1 MAIYDIS
8 QNGQQITI
16 ARGLKNNST
25 IALTG
30 TTLSMTVPTGISVV
44 SVVPR
49 NAKGTYSPST
59 KVWTVGNI
67 AVGEEAYADYVFE
80 ITDKSQAYTYTYEG
94 AQYFGFQITFV
105 AASNES
111 PDINL
116 ANNTKYVN
124 ITVSGACATQPSNYY
139 CPPVNNF
146 AIPSPCVVDDPYQNI
161 TGNVAVNDTACG
173 QGCTTTYALV
183 SASEVNCVINAFDTG
198 NGNFNITV
206 VDALSDWS
214 FQYTESC
221 SGCPSGSSYGP
232 FGPATVSGEAL
243 FQGATISNYVQ
254 GATLYSTLSY
264 ASGIY
269 TFTPP
274 FGSAVTFYD
283 GLLRVTPVTKTADA
297 TLTSTELW
305 ARIDASSNDVE
316 LTLPVGVPVGHPVII
331 GLKDQSGAF
340 VGTVTSSAI
349 TGYGT
354 TYTFANVGDSVT
366 FKHVGSGVWDV
377 IG

>member
-1 MAIYDIS
+1 MIYDIS
-8 QNGQQITI
+8 QNGQSITF
-16 ARGLKNNST
+16 ARCLYNNSAV
-25 IALTG
+25 ALTG
-30 TTLSMTVPTGISVV
+30 VTLAATIPTGISVV
-44 SVVPR
+44 SAVPR
-49 NAKGTYSPST
+49 NAKGTYSSTT
-59 KVWTVGNI
+59 KVWTAGNV
-67 AVGEEAYADYVFE
+67 AAYETACIDYQIE
-80 ITDKSQAYTYTYEG
+80 ITDKAQAYTYTYDG
-94 AQYFGFQITFV
+94 AQYFGFQLVFV
-105 AASNES
+105 AASQES
-111 PDINL
+111 PDINIG
-116 ANNTKYVN
+116 NNTKYLN

-146 AIPSPCVVDDPYQNI
+146 ATPTPCVVDDPFQNI

-206 VDALSDWS
+206 VDALAEWS

-221 SGCPSGSSYGP
+221 SGCPSGGSYGP
-232 FGPATVSGEAL
+232 FGPATVSGKAL
-243 FQGATISNYVQ
+243 FQGATISNYIQ

-264 ASGIY
+264 ANGIY

-274 FGSAVTFYD
+274 FGAATTFYD
-283 GLLRVTPVTKTADA
+283 GLLRVTPVTKSADA
-297 TLTSTELW
+297 TLLSTEIW
-305 ARIDASSNDVE
+305 ARIDASGNDVE

-331 GLKDQSGAF
+331 GLANQSGAF
-340 VGTVTSSAI
+340 VGTVVSSTI